1 VLRCRSDGSATEES
15 EAVGDGRDADYAM
28 DREVIVFVV
37 GASVGE
43 IVRDDGFGAILE
55 LGEFVEG
62 VSELVEV
69 DVLVLERVTRIVD
82 SGDESIELA
91 FALSFVDGLD
101 RVESV
106 VGAERVLFLR
116 GR

>member
-1 VLRCRSDGSATEES
+1 
-15 EAVGDGRDADYAM
+15 M
-28 DREVIVFVV
+28 DREVIVFFVV
-37 GASVGE
+37 GASVDE
-43 IVRDDGFGAILE
+43 IVRDEGFSAILE
-55 LGEFVEG
+55 LGEFVDG

-101 RVESV
+101 RVEGV